1 MDVQY
6 WYTEGRGSLVLVVV
20 GDEDSHQDA
29 GAPHLV
35 TLAGREL
42 DDQPSLPP
50 GLQGQPGLELVQAN
64 IAKARSLLLCRETC
78 RHNDL
83 STHSNLYWTFKRFQT
98 FMRYDIP
105 FLIEK
110 AEFLE

>member
-50 GLQGQPGLELVQAN
+50 GLQGQQGSVLVQTN
-64 IAKARSLLLCRETC
+64 IVTARSLLLFRATC
-78 RHNDL
+78 RH
-83 STHSNLYWTFKRFQT
+83 T
-98 FMRYDIP
+98 I
-105 FLIEK
+105 
-110 AEFLE
+110 